1 MVKFGDI
8 ALISTAV
15 KSLKETPVF
24 GRNEALRHPAIILEH
39 LDFVTENEYPPKNL
53 P

>member
-1 MVKFGDI
+1 MVKLQTS
-8 ALISTAV
+8 AHLTV
-15 KSLKETPVF
+15 KYVKETPVF
-24 GRNEALRHPAIILEH
+24 GRNEGLSAPAIILEH